1 MKSRIIGR
9 IDLDDN
15 KLKEDL
21 QTVAGNQHEA
31 NESVYSEYV
40 FGSWKNFVLRNPTGN
55 HDDAVFQGVN
65 KSALPTSLGKQ
76 CRYLHSVIESQFC
89 TERLMMARV
98 NLMRNGMLIPHRDYV
113 EFKKSGEDLIRLH
126 VPLQMNPESL
136 HSEDDQ
142 VFHMRKGEVWILAVD
157 KVHAASNPTD
167 FLRMSLVLDF
177 HLAGDPV
184 SVLFANPDNYQPDM
198 EPAMIARQPLESG
211 FMDGITSLKNL
222 INHANYNDL
231 LMLLSRVHFYKQ
243 VDASTCYDWLI
254 DMCKEKED
262 STLLER
268 SLRLKKY
275 MIEDREFE
283 ERLYASTAS

>member
-9 IDLDDN
+9 IKLDDN
-15 KLKEDL
+15 QLEYDL
-21 QTVAGNQHEA
+21 ETIAGNQHKA
-31 NESVYSEYV
+31 NESAYSEYV

-55 HDDAVFQGVN
+55 HDDGVFQGVS
-65 KSALPTSLGKQ
+65 KSAVPTNLGKK
-76 CRYLHSVIESQFC
+76 CSYINSVIESEFC

-98 NLMRNGMLIPHRDYV
+98 NLMRKGMLIPHRDYV

-126 VPLQMNPESL
+126 IPLQMNPESL
-136 HSEDDQ
+136 HSEDDK

-177 HLAGDPV
+177 YLAGDPV
-184 SVLFANPDNYQPDM
+184 SVLFANPDNYKPDM
-198 EPAMIARQPLESG
+198 APMMIARQPMESG
-211 FMDGITSLKNL
+211 FRDVIASLKNV
-222 INHANYNDL
+222 INNENYNDL

-254 DMCKEKED
+254 EMCKEKED
-262 STLLER
+262 TVLLER
-268 SLRLKKY
+268 SLKLKRY

-283 ERLYASTAS
+283 ERLYATTN

>member
-9 IDLDDN
+9 IELDDSQ
-15 KLKEDL
+15 LKYDL
-21 QTVAGNQHEA
+21 ETIAGNQHHA

-55 HDDAVFQGVN
+55 HDDAMFQGVN
-65 KSALPTSLGKQ
+65 KSAVPTALGKK
-76 CRYLHSVIESQFC
+76 CSYLHSVIESAFA

-126 VPLQMNPESL
+126 IPLQMNPESL
-136 HSEDDQ
+136 HSEDDM
-142 VFHMRKGEVWILAVD
+142 VFHMRKGEVWVLAVD

-177 HLAGDPV
+177 YLGSDPV
-184 SVLFANPDNYQPDM
+184 SVLFANPGNYLPDTTPM
-198 EPAMIARQPLESG
+198 MIARQPMESG
-211 FMDGITSLKNL
+211 FIDGIASLKNV
-222 INHANYNDL
+222 INDENYNDL

-243 VDASTCYDWLI
+243 VDASSCYDWLI
-254 DMCKEKED
+254 NMCKEKED
-262 STLLER
+262 AALLER
-268 SLRLKKY
+268 SLKLKRY

-283 ERLYASTAS
+283 ERLYATTN